1 MEKITVI
8 IPAWNEEKALKD
20 CVDTIKKSNPE
31 ASIIVANNGSTDK
44 TQEWLEQ
51 QQLDFIYFDEGVQT
65 LGKVFNT
72 VLDHFEMEN
81 YVFFLW
87 PQTIV
92 GKNTL
97 HEMVNTLDSGE
108 NIGVVG
114 CCSNEKPYEQNIEV
128 FSYEEL
134 LEFEH
139 EKRRKV
145 KQRRDC
151 SVLGN
156 VGLCFGMKRSL
167 LEQLGRFDENLSY
180 TDVMVDYQLRAIKE
194 NYKNMVSS
202 NAYSFEVEGNEEN
215 AYWINCL
222 RHAERD
228 ILRKKW
234 NMNYFMLSANYKF
247 NFLIHRSEE
256 ESFSVLE
263 VGCDMGANL
272 LGIKNQYP
280 NCRIYGLEINK
291 TAAELGSHIANI
303 RYGNIE
309 EENVDF
315 GEKFDYII
323 FGDVLEHLHNPQKTV
338 RYCKELLK
346 ENGRIIASIP
356 NVMHISVMNQLLSGE
371 FRYTDI
377 GLLDKTHIHL
387 FTQKEIIRMFAQEN
401 YEIEEMQGVIYELEE
416 DEERLLGKLMDI
428 SGEQV
433 TEKMYK
439 TYQYSVVA
447 RKCL

>member
-128 FSYEEL
+128 YSYEEL
-134 LEFEH
+134 LEFEN
-139 EKRRKV
+139 EKRRKA

-180 TDVMVDYQLRAIKE
+180 TDVTTAT
-194 NYKNMVSS
+194 
-202 NAYSFEVEGNEEN
+202 YSGFF
-215 AYWINCL
+215 
-222 RHAERD
+222 
-228 ILRKKW
+228 ILPSILKDSTPIFTK
-234 NMNYFMLSANYKF
+234 SG
-247 NFLIHRSEE
+247 I
-256 ESFSVLE
+256 FSIS
-263 VGCDMGANL
+263 C
-272 LGIKNQYP
+272 K
-280 NCRIYGLEINK
+280 
-291 TAAELGSHIANI
+291 S
-303 RYGNIE
+303 
-309 EENVDF
+309 F
-315 GEKFDYII
+315 GEK
-323 FGDVLEHLHNPQKTV
+323 
-338 RYCKELLK
+338 
-346 ENGRIIASIP
+346 
-356 NVMHISVMNQLLSGE
+356 
-371 FRYTDI
+371 
-377 GLLDKTHIHL
+377 
-387 FTQKEIIRMFAQEN
+387 
-401 YEIEEMQGVIYELEE
+401 
-416 DEERLLGKLMDI
+416 
-428 SGEQV
+428 
-433 TEKMYK
+433 
-439 TYQYSVVA
+439 
-447 RKCL
+447 